1 MNNRIKIALT
11 VIGVIIIVF
20 IMIFLETSH
29 RAGESYKEAEKSY
42 QQGDYDMAIVWYGT
56 VIRFYTPGS
65 KLVARAKDKLF
76 EIGELLEKRG
86 DYKKA
91 SESYGEVVHGIYA
104 VRSFYTP
111 HKDWQDEASRR
122 VKSCKEKIKN

>member
-11 VIGVIIIVF
+11 VLGVIMIVF

-29 RAGESYKEAEKSY
+29 RARESYKEAETAY
-42 QQGDYDMAIVWYGT
+42 QQSDYDMAIVWYGT

-65 KLVARAKDKLF
+65 MLVAKAKDKLF
-76 EIGELLEKRG
+76 EIGELLEKKG

-91 SESYGEVVHGIYA
+91 SEAYGEVVHGIYA

-111 HKDWQDEASRR
+111 HKDWQNEAIKR
-122 VKSCKEKIKN
+122 VKVCKGKVTN